1 MKEYLET
8 KTKKHDKAVSRLVEK
23 LFINYS
29 MVGKERVDMRDNLVN
44 IFRNKYSDR
53 LLRPKKFSGQD
64 MCIIASRPTYLAHLW
79 HKTYS
84 VGPTKVLEKYLCVVT
99 SNILEIGTA
108 ESNWK
113 LVKAVKFEQRATTST
128 LKC

>member
-53 LLRPKKFSGQD
+53 
-64 MCIIASRPTYLAHLW
+64 
-79 HKTYS
+79 
-84 VGPTKVLEKYLCVVT
+84 
-99 SNILEIGTA
+99 
-108 ESNWK
+108 
-113 LVKAVKFEQRATTST
+113 
-128 LKC
+128 